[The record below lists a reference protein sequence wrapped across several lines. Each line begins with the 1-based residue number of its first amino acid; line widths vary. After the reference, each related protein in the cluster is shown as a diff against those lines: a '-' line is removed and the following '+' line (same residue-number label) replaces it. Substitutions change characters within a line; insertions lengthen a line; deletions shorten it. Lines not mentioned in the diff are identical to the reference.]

1 MFITDIFKDV
11 YELTDE
17 RWTHIIKEH
26 PEVEQYKERI
36 QEVLLLP
43 DYVKKSKRDA
53 EVLLYY
59 KFYDDIF
66 LRVNPVSGEVVG
78 FSILN
83 FRKWFKDAK
92 DIKTLPIK
100 AELAV
105 P

>member
-1 MFITDIFKDV
+1 MGKEIKMAYDDAGDILDISLGDPEKAIS
-11 YELTDE
+11 
-17 RWTHIIKEH
+17 R
-26 PEVEQYKERI
+26 EVEE
-36 QEVLLLP
+36 
-43 DYVKKSKRDA
+43 D
-53 EVLLYY
+53 
-59 KFYDDIF
+59 FF

-83 FRKWFKDAK
+83 FRKWFKDSK

>member
-1 MFITDIFKDV
+1 MGKEIKMAYDDAGDILDISIGDPEKAIS
-11 YELTDE
+11 
-17 RWTHIIKEH
+17 R
-26 PEVEQYKERI
+26 EVEE
-36 QEVLLLP
+36 
-43 DYVKKSKRDA
+43 D
-53 EVLLYY
+53 
-59 KFYDDIF
+59 FF

-83 FRKWFKDAK
+83 FRKWFKDSK

>member
-1 MFITDIFKDV
+1 MGKEIKMAYDDEGDILDISIGDPEKA
-11 YELTDE
+11 
-17 RWTHIIKEH
+17 ISK
-26 PEVEQYKERI
+26 EVEED
-36 QEVLLLP
+36 L
-43 DYVKKSKRDA
+43 
-53 EVLLYY
+53 
-59 KFYDDIF
+59 F

-83 FRKWFKDAK
+83 FRKWFKDTK